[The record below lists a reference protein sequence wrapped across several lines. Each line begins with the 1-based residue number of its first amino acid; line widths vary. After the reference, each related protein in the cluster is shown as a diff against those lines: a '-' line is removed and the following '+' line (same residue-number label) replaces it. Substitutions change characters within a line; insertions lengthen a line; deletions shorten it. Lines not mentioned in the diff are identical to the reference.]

1 MTTAKVGTSRISG
14 EPEPIEA
21 EFEPLEGSDLR
32 PPRGT
37 PKPMRSRT
45 VTFAHLIAASLLAA
59 SLGAIVSIAA
69 GNAGSGA
76 PTGTLARE
84 IDLLRR
90 DLADLRTRAERSATD
105 SIGFRSSVSA
115 QGDRLDRLDSGAA
128 QLRIDLAALSAQLSA
143 ISGAGAGEAPN
154 GAMPASSPLGIL
166 LARINRLEGIVA
178 EDRYAP
184 ETTREVQRAIAD
196 LSDQVA
202 SFDRANTTLVSAFD
216 HRLASLVAL
225 EEGLRTLAADV
236 AAMRAGEAPRARA
249 PAASPPPAPPLAQS
263 PPLAIAAAERS
274 RSIRAL
280 AALESAARGDRPFA
294 TEHAALAAFLPGDA
308 AIAAIQTA
316 AQAGVPT
323 MDQLRSDFDAA
334 ANRARKLSEQESDD
348 GWNWLRQ
355 SFAGVIEFAPSALV
369 VRNTETVRTAR
380 RQLDIGDVRG
390 AAAAVS
396 SLSGEAR
403 AAYEVWRKRALERAR
418 LDSVLGDLNS
428 RLLGAAAID
437 GSSG

>member
-1 MTTAKVGTSRISG
+1 MTTAKVGTSKING

-21 EFEPLEGSDLR
+21 EFEPLEGSDIR

-45 VTFAHLIAASLLAA
+45 VTFGHLIAASLLAA

-69 GNAGSGA
+69 SNAGSGA

-90 DLADLRTRAERSATD
+90 DIADLRARADRGASD
-105 SIGFRSSVSA
+105 VLSLRSSVSA
-115 QGDRLDRLDSGAA
+115 QGDRLDRLDGGAT
-128 QLRIDLAALSAQLSA
+128 QLRTDIAALSAQLSA
-143 ISGAGAGEAPN
+143 ISGAGGGETPD

-202 SFDRANTTLVSAFD
+202 SLDRANTTLVSAFD
-216 HRLASLVAL
+216 QRLASLVAL
-225 EEGLRTLAADV
+225 EDGLRSIAGDV
-236 AAMRAGEAPRARA
+236 AAMRAGAAPRSRTPAGAALPAVPSAQA
-249 PAASPPPAPPLAQS
+249 PAV
-263 PPLAIAAAERS
+263 AAADRS

-280 AALESAARGDRPFA
+280 AALESAARGDRPFPK
-294 TEHAALAAFLPGDA
+294 EHAALAAFLPSDA
-308 AIAAIQTA
+308 GLAAIQAA
-316 AQAGVPT
+316 AQAGVAT
-323 MDQLRSDFDAA
+323 MDQLRADFDAA
-334 ANRARKLSEQESDD
+334 ANRARKLAERESDD
-348 GWNWLRQ
+348 GWNWLRD

-369 VRNTETVRTAR
+369 ARNAETIRTAR
-380 RQLDIGDVRG
+380 HQFDIGDVES
-390 AAAAVS
+390 AVAAVS

-403 AAYEVWRKRALERAR
+403 EAYTIWRKRALERAR
-418 LDSVLGDLNS
+418 LDSTLGDLNA
-428 RLLGAAAID
+428 RLLGAAAISD
-437 GSSG
+437 SSG